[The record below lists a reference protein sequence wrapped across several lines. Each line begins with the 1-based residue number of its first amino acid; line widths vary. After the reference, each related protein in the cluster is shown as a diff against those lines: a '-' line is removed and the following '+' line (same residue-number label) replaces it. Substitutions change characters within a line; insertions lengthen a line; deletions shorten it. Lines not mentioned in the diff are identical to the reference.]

1 MRNAKIEVMRKKVT
15 LKQLAKELN
24 LSISTVS
31 KSLKNDPEISQKTIN
46 RVHELANFYNYKPNA
61 LAVSLKSNK
70 TKTIG
75 VILPEIL
82 NHFFAKA
89 LYGIEQE
96 ASKNGYKIVT
106 CITNESYEK
115 EIEYVEMLNYS
126 SVDGFIVALSQETQ
140 MVNKFD
146 HFTALKRDNVPV
158 VMFDRVSDEVDCDKV
173 IVDDKVASKNAVQ
186 YLIDTGCKKIAVI
199 TTISELSVAKLR
211 LEGAKEVVHAN
222 DQVSIV
228 ELAVKDSI
236 IDVLAKDSNN
246 VEKEIEDFLEQNDI
260 DAVLGL
266 DETAAAIT
274 INMSHKLGYKIPKDI
289 SVIGF
294 TDGLLSKHS
303 YPKLTTVSQ
312 HAEDLGAKAAQIL
325 LTHLDN
331 FVENYKSETEV
342 VKTSLIVRDSTN

>member
-1 MRNAKIEVMRKKVT
+1 MRKKVT

-31 KSLKNDPEISQKTIN
+31 KSLKNDPEISDKTIN

-75 VILPEIL
+75 IILPEIL

-89 LYGIEQE
+89 LFGIEKE
-96 ASKNGYKIVT
+96 ASKSGYKIVT
-106 CITNESYEK
+106 CITNESYQK
-115 EIEYVEMLNYS
+115 EVEYVEMLNYS

-140 MVNKFD
+140 VLNKFD
-146 HFTALKRDNVPV
+146 HYQVLKRDNVPV
-158 VMFDRVSDEVDCDKV
+158 VMFDRVSDEIDCDKV
-173 IVDDKVASKNAVQ
+173 IVDDKVASKNAIQ

-199 TTISELSVAKLR
+199 TTISDLSVAKLR
-211 LEGAKEVVHAN
+211 LEGAREVVNEN
-222 DQVSIV
+222 DQVSLI
-228 ELAVKDSI
+228 ELAVKDTI
-236 IDVLAKDSNN
+236 IELSVDDANN
-246 VEKEIEDFLEQNDI
+246 VEKEIEEFLKNNDI

-312 HAEDLGAKAAQIL
+312 HAEELGAKAAQIL
-325 LTHLDN
+325 LNQLDH
-331 FVENYKSETEV
+331 FVENYKTKTEV
-342 VKTSLIVRDSTN
+342 VKTSLIQRDSTN

>member
-1 MRNAKIEVMRKKVT
+1 MRKKVT

-31 KSLKNDPEISQKTIN
+31 KSLKNDPEISEKTIN

-82 NHFFAKA
+82 NHFYAKA
-89 LYGIEQE
+89 LFGIEQE
-96 ASKNGYKIVT
+96 ASNSGYKIVT
-106 CITNESYEK
+106 CITNESFKK
-115 EIEYVEMLNYS
+115 ELEYVEMLNYS

-140 MVNKFD
+140 FLNKFD
-146 HFTALKRDNVPV
+146 HYTDLKRDGVPV
-158 VMFDRVSDEVDCDKV
+158 VMFDRVTDEINCDKV
-173 IVDDKVASKNAVQ
+173 VVDDKVASKNAIQ
-186 YLIDTGCKKIAVI
+186 YLIDTGCTKIAVI
-199 TTISELSVAKLR
+199 TTISNDLSVAKLR
-211 LEGAKEVVHAN
+211 LEGAKEVTDKN
-222 DQVSIV
+222 DKVS
-228 ELAVKDSI
+228 LKQLPLKDPNTFES
-236 IDVLAKDSNN
+236 
-246 VEKEIEDFLEQNDI
+246 EIEDFLRENDI

-274 INMSHKLGYKIPKDI
+274 INMSLKLGYKIPEEV

-294 TDGLLSKHS
+294 TDGLLSQHS

-312 HAEDLGAKAAQIL
+312 HAEELGAKAAQIL
-325 LTHLDN
+325 VSHLDN
-331 FVENYKSETEV
+331 FDENYKPKTEI

>member
-1 MRNAKIEVMRKKVT
+1 MRKKVT

-46 RVHELANFYNYKPNA
+46 RVHELASFYNYKPNA
-61 LAVSLKSNK
+61 LAVSLKSSK
-70 TKTIG
+70 TNTIG

-89 LYGIEQE
+89 LFGIEQE

-106 CITNESYEK
+106 CITNESYQK

-126 SVDGFIVALSQETQ
+126 SVDGFIIALSQETQ
-140 MVNKFD
+140 VVNQLG
-146 HFTALKRDNVPV
+146 HFTALKRDKVPV
-158 VMFDRVSDEVDCDKV
+158 VMFDRVSNEIDCDKV
-173 IVDDKVASKNAVQ
+173 IVDDKEASKNAIQ

-199 TTISELSVAKLR
+199 TTISDLSVAKLR
-211 LEGAKEVVHAN
+211 LEGAREVTNTNEHI
-222 DQVSIV
+222 SLV
-228 ELAVKDSI
+228 ELEV
-236 IDVLAKDSNN
+236 KDSNN
-246 VEKEIEDFLEQNDI
+246 IENKIEEFLKKNEL

-274 INMSHKLGYKIPKDI
+274 INMSHKLGYKIPEDI

-312 HAEDLGAKAAQIL
+312 HAEELGAEAARIL
-325 LTHLDN
+325 VNQLDN
-331 FVENYKSETEV
+331 FDENYKTKTEI
-342 VKTSLIVRDSTN
+342 VKTSLILRDSTN

>member
-1 MRNAKIEVMRKKVT
+1 MRKKVT

-61 LAVSLKSNK
+61 LAVSLKSSK

-89 LYGIEQE
+89 LFGIERE
-96 ASKNGYKIVT
+96 ASKSGYKIVT
-106 CITNESYEK
+106 CITNESYKK
-115 EIEYVEMLNYS
+115 EVEYVEMLNYS

-140 MVNKFD
+140 VLNKFD
-146 HFTALKRDNVPV
+146 HYESLKRDNVPI
-158 VMFDRVSDEVDCDKV
+158 VMFDRVSDEIDCDKV
-173 IVDDKVASKNAVQ
+173 VVDDKVASKNAIQ
-186 YLIDTGCKKIAVI
+186 YLIETGCRKIAVI
-199 TTISELSVAKLR
+199 KTIGDLSVAKLR
-211 LEGAKEVVHAN
+211 LEGVKEVT
-222 DQVSIV
+222 DQNNIVSLV
-228 ELAVKDSI
+228 ELSLKDSG
-236 IDVLAKDSNN
+236 NF
-246 VEKEIEDFLEQNDI
+246 ETEIEEFLKKNDI

-266 DETAAAIT
+266 DETAAAVT
-274 INMSHKLGYKIPKDI
+274 INMSLKLGYKIPDDI

-312 HAEDLGAKAAQIL
+312 HAEDLGARAARIL
-325 LTHLDN
+325 LNQLDN
-331 FVENYKSETEV
+331 FTENYKTKTEV
-342 VKTSLIVRDSTN
+342 IKTSLIVRDSTN

>member
-1 MRNAKIEVMRKKVT
+1 MRKKVT
-15 LKQLAKELN
+15 LKQLARELN

-89 LYGIEQE
+89 LFGIEKE
-96 ASKNGYKIVT
+96 ASERGYKIVT
-106 CITNESYEK
+106 CITNESYQK
-115 EIEYVEMLNYS
+115 EVEYVEMLNYS

-140 MVNKFD
+140 VLGTIEHYKALQRD
-146 HFTALKRDNVPV
+146 HVPI
-158 VMFDRVSDEVDCDKV
+158 VMFDRVSNEIECDKV
-173 IVDDKVASKNAVQ
+173 IVDDKVASKNAIQ
-186 YLIDTGCKKIAVI
+186 YLIKTGCRKIAVI
-199 TTISELSVAKLR
+199 STIGQLSVAKLR
-211 LEGAKEVVHAN
+211 LEGVKEVIKTHE
-222 DQVSIV
+222 DVSLIDLSITGSRF
-228 ELAVKDSI
+228 ELSGKDSHTI
-236 IDVLAKDSNN
+236 EN
-246 VEKEIEDFLEQNDI
+246 EIEVFLKQHDV

-266 DETAAAIT
+266 DETAAAVT
-274 INMSHKLGYKIPKDI
+274 INISHKLGLKIPEDI

-325 LTHLDN
+325 IDQLDN
-331 FVENYKSETEV
+331 FTENYKIKTEII
-342 VKTSLIVRDSTN
+342 KTSLIVRDSTSLHYSTT

>member
-1 MRNAKIEVMRKKVT
+1 MRKKVT
-15 LKQLAKELN
+15 LKQLARELN

-31 KSLKNDPEISQKTIN
+31 KSLKNDPEISEKTIN
-46 RVHELANFYNYKPNA
+46 RVHELASFYNYKPNA

-75 VILPEIL
+75 IILPEIL

-96 ASKNGYKIVT
+96 ASNNGYKIVT
-106 CITNESYEK
+106 CITNESYKK
-115 EIEYVEMLNYS
+115 EVEYVEMLNYS

-140 MVNKFD
+140 VLNKFD
-146 HFTALKRDNVPV
+146 HYQALKRENVPV
-158 VMFDRVSDEVDCDKV
+158 VMFDRVSEEIDCDKV
-173 IVDDKVASKNAVQ
+173 IVDDKEASKNAIE
-186 YLIDTGCKKIAVI
+186 YLINTGCKKIAVI
-199 TTISELSVAKLR
+199 TTISDLSVAKLR
-211 LEGAKEVVHAN
+211 LEGVKEAIDINAEVTL
-222 DQVSIV
+222 I
-228 ELAVKDSI
+228 ELPLRDSQ
-236 IDVLAKDSNN
+236 N
-246 VEKEIEDFLEQNDI
+246 VEAEIEKFLNNNDL

-266 DETAAAIT
+266 DETAAAIS
-274 INMSHKLGYKIPKDI
+274 INMSHKLGYKIPEDI

-312 HAEDLGAKAAQIL
+312 HAEELGAKAAQIL
-325 LTHLDN
+325 LNQLDD
-331 FVENYKSETEV
+331 FEEKHISKTEV

>member
-1 MRNAKIEVMRKKVT
+1 MRKKVT
-15 LKQLAKELN
+15 LKQLARELN

-31 KSLKNDPEISQKTIN
+31 KSLKNDPEISEKTIN
-46 RVHELANFYNYKPNA
+46 RVHELAAFYNYKPNA

-75 VILPEIL
+75 IILPEIL

-89 LYGIEQE
+89 LFGIEQE

-106 CITNESYEK
+106 CITNESYQK
-115 EIEYVEMLNYS
+115 EVEYVEMLNYS

-140 MVNKFD
+140 VINEFD
-146 HFTALKRDNVPV
+146 HFKVLKRDNVPV
-158 VMFDRVSDEVDCDKV
+158 VMFDRVSDEIECDKV
-173 IVDDKVASKNAVQ
+173 VVDDKEASKNAIQ
-186 YLIDTGCKKIAVI
+186 YLVDRGCKKIAVI

-211 LEGAKEVVHAN
+211 LAGAQEVVDEN
-222 DQVSIV
+222 ENVSLI
-228 ELAVKDSI
+228 ELAVKDGIHEVSTE
-236 IDVLAKDSNN
+236 DSNN
-246 VEKEIEDFLEQNDI
+246 VETEIEDFLKNNDI

-274 INMSHKLGYKIPKDI
+274 INMSHKLGYKIPEDI

-312 HAEDLGAKAAQIL
+312 HAEDLGSKAAEIL
-325 LTHLDN
+325 LNQLDN
-331 FVENYKSETEV
+331 FTENYKTKTEI
-342 VKTSLIVRDSTN
+342 VKTSLIVRDSTV

>member
-1 MRNAKIEVMRKKVT
+1 MRKKVT

-46 RVHELANFYNYKPNA
+46 RVHELASFYNYKPNA

-89 LYGIEQE
+89 LFGIEQE
-96 ASKNGYKIVT
+96 ASKSGYKIVT
-106 CITNESYEK
+106 CITNESYKK
-115 EIEYVEMLNYS
+115 EVEYVEMLNYS

-140 MVNKFD
+140 VLNKFD
-146 HFTALKRDNVPV
+146 HYQDLKRDNVPV
-158 VMFDRVSDEVDCDKV
+158 VMFDRVSDEIDCDKV
-173 IVDDKVASKNAVQ
+173 IVDDKVASRNAIQ
-186 YLIDTGCKKIAVI
+186 YLIDTGCSRIAII
-199 TTISELSVAKLR
+199 TTISGLSVAKLR
-211 LEGAKEVVHAN
+211 LEGAREVTDKN
-222 DQVSIV
+222 DTVSLI
-228 ELAVKDSI
+228 ELAIKD
-236 IDVLAKDSNN
+236 ANTFEN
-246 VEKEIEDFLEQNDI
+246 EIEKFLKNNDI

-274 INMSHKLGYKIPKDI
+274 INMSHKLGYKIPEEV

-294 TDGLLSKHS
+294 TDGLLSQHS

-312 HAEDLGAKAAQIL
+312 HAEDLGAKAARIL
-325 LTHLDN
+325 VNHLDN
-331 FVENYKSETEV
+331 FEEHQKTKTEV
-342 VKTSLIVRDSTN
+342 VKTSLIIRDSTD

>member
-1 MRNAKIEVMRKKVT
+1 MRKKVT
-15 LKQLAKELN
+15 LKQLARELN

-31 KSLKNDPEISQKTIN
+31 KSLKNDPEISEKTIN
-46 RVHELANFYNYKPNA
+46 RVHELASFYNYKPNA

-75 VILPEIL
+75 IVLPEIL

-89 LYGIEQE
+89 LFGIEQE
-96 ASKNGYKIVT
+96 ASKSGYKIVT

-115 EIEYVEMLNYS
+115 EVEYVEMLNYS

-140 MVNKFD
+140 VLNKLD
-146 HFTALKRDNVPV
+146 HYQSIQRDNVPI
-158 VMFDRVSDEVDCDKV
+158 VMFDRVSNEIDCDKV
-173 IVDDKVASKNAVQ
+173 IVDDKVASKNAIQ
-186 YLIDTGCKKIAVI
+186 YLIDTNCKKIALI
-199 TTISELSVAKLR
+199 TTIGGLSVAKLR
-211 LEGAKEVVHAN
+211 LEGAREVVDKN
-222 DQVSIV
+222 DDITLI
-228 ELAVKDSI
+228 ELE
-236 IDVLAKDSNN
+236 LKDSNN
-246 VEKEIEDFLEQNDI
+246 VEAEIEKFLKNNDI

-274 INMSHKLGYKIPKDI
+274 INMSHKLGYKIPDDI

-312 HAEDLGAKAAQIL
+312 HAEDLGARAAQIL
-325 LTHLDN
+325 VNHLDN
-331 FVENYKSETEV
+331 NEEKYKSKTEI
-342 VKTSLIVRDSTN
+342 VKTSLIIRDSTN

>member
-1 MRNAKIEVMRKKVT
+1 MRKKVT
-15 LKQLAKELN
+15 LKQLARELN

-31 KSLKNDPEISQKTIN
+31 KSLKNDSEISQKTIT
-46 RVHELANFYNYKPNA
+46 RVHELADFYNYKPNA

-82 NHFFAKA
+82 NHFFAKV

-106 CITNESYEK
+106 CITNESYKK
-115 EIEYVEMLNYS
+115 EVEYVEMLNYS
-126 SVDGFIVALSQETQ
+126 SVDGFIVSLSQETQ
-140 MVNKFD
+140 FLNKFE
-146 HFTALKRDNVPV
+146 HFKELKRDNVPI
-158 VMFDRVSDEVDCDKV
+158 VMFDRVTEEIDCDKV
-173 IVDDKVASKNAVQ
+173 IVNDKQASKTATK

-199 TTISELSVAKLR
+199 TTIGGLSVANLR
-211 LEGAKEVVHAN
+211 LEGARETVDVN
-222 DQVSIV
+222 DQISLI
-228 ELAVKDSI
+228 ELV
-236 IDVLAKDSNN
+236 VKDSNN
-246 VEKEIEDFLEQNDI
+246 NEQEIESFLKNNDI

-274 INMSHKLGYKIPKDI
+274 INMSHKLGYKIPEDI

-294 TDGLLSKHS
+294 TDGLLSKYS

-312 HAEDLGAKAAQIL
+312 HAEDLGIKAAQIL
-325 LTHLDN
+325 VNQLDD
-331 FVENYKSETEV
+331 FVENHKTNTEI
-342 VKTSLIVRDSTN
+342 VKTSLILRDSTH

>member
-1 MRNAKIEVMRKKVT
+1 MRKKVT

-61 LAVSLKSNK
+61 LAVSLKSSK

-75 VILPEIL
+75 IILPEIL
-82 NHFFAKA
+82 NHFFAKV
-89 LYGIEQE
+89 LFGIEQE
-96 ASKNGYKIVT
+96 ASKSGYKIVT
-106 CITNESYEK
+106 CITNESYKK
-115 EIEYVEMLNYS
+115 EVEYVEMLNYS

-140 MVNKFD
+140 VLNKFD
-146 HFTALKRDNVPV
+146 HYQALKRENVPV
-158 VMFDRVSDEVDCDKV
+158 VMFDRVSDEIDCDKV
-173 IVDDKVASKNAVQ
+173 IVDDKVASKNAIQ
-186 YLIDTGCKKIAVI
+186 YLIDTGCSKIAVI
-199 TTISELSVAKLR
+199 TTIGDLSVAKLR
-211 LEGAKEVVHAN
+211 LEGVKEVT
-222 DQVSIV
+222 DQNNGVSLV
-228 ELAVKDSI
+228 ELS
-236 IDVLAKDSNN
+236 LKDSNSF
-246 VEKEIEDFLEQNDI
+246 ETEIEEFLKNNDV

-266 DETAAAIT
+266 DETAAAVT
-274 INMSHKLGYKIPKDI
+274 INMSLKLGYKIPSDI

-312 HAEDLGAKAAQIL
+312 HAEDLGARAAQIL
-325 LTHLDN
+325 LNQLDN
-331 FVENYKSETEV
+331 FTENYKTKTEV

>member
-1 MRNAKIEVMRKKVT
+1 MRKKVT
-15 LKQLAKELN
+15 LKQLARELN

-46 RVHELANFYNYKPNA
+46 RVHELADFYNYKPNA

-89 LYGIEQE
+89 LFGIEQE
-96 ASKNGYKIVT
+96 ASKSGSKIVT
-106 CITNESYEK
+106 CITNESYKK
-115 EIEYVEMLNYS
+115 EVEYVEMLNYS

-140 MVNKFD
+140 VLNKFD
-146 HFTALKRDNVPV
+146 HYQVLKRDNVPV
-158 VMFDRVSDEVDCDKV
+158 VMFDRVSDEVECDKV
-173 IVDDKVASKNAVQ
+173 IVDDKEASKNAIQ
-186 YLIDTGCKKIAVI
+186 YLINTGCKKIAVI
-199 TTISELSVAKLR
+199 TTIGGISVEKLR
-211 LEGAKEVVHAN
+211 IDGAREAVENFDDVSLIEFAVNDNLTEV
-222 DQVSIV
+222 SV
-228 ELAVKDSI
+228 EN
-236 IDVLAKDSNN
+236 SNA
-246 VEKEIEDFLEQNDI
+246 VEKEIEEFLKNNDI

-312 HAEDLGAKAAQIL
+312 HAEELGAKAAQTL
-325 LTHLDN
+325 VHQLDN
-331 FVENYKSETEV
+331 FEENYKSGIEV
-342 VKTSLIVRDSTN
+342 VKTSLIQRDSTN

>member
-1 MRNAKIEVMRKKVT
+1 MRRKVT

-31 KSLKNDPEISQKTIN
+31 KSLKNDPEISEKTIN

-61 LAVSLKSNK
+61 LAVSLKSSK

-96 ASKNGYKIVT
+96 ASKRGYKILT
-106 CITNESYEK
+106 CITNESYQK

-140 MVNKFD
+140 VVNKLD
-146 HFTALKRDNVPV
+146 HFKALERDRVPM
-158 VMFDRVSDEVDCDKV
+158 VMFDRVSDEISCEKV
-173 IVDDKVASKNAVQ
+173 IVDDKIASKNAVQ
-186 YLIDTGCKKIAVI
+186 YLINSGCKKIATI
-199 TTISELSVAKLR
+199 TTLSNEVSVASLR
-211 LEGAKEVVHAN
+211 LKGVQEVASMYN
-222 DQVSIV
+222 DVTLTDLRI
-228 ELAVKDSI
+228 
-236 IDVLAKDSNN
+236 KDSNTI
-246 VEKEIEDFLEQNDI
+246 ESEIEQFLKSNTI

-266 DETAAAIT
+266 DETAAAVT
-274 INMSHKLGYKIPKDI
+274 INMSHKLGYKIPEDI

-312 HAEDLGAKAAQIL
+312 HAEDLGARAAEILMDRLENVSDHYKASTKI
-325 LTHLDN
+325 
-331 FVENYKSETEV
+331 
-342 VKTSLIVRDSTN
+342 VKTSLIVRDSTHKELSSSVPG

>member
-1 MRNAKIEVMRKKVT
+1 MRKKVT
-15 LKQLAKELN
+15 LKQLARELN

-82 NHFFAKA
+82 NHFFAKV
-89 LYGIEQE
+89 LFGIEKE
-96 ASKNGYKIVT
+96 AAKSGYKIVT
-106 CITNESYEK
+106 CITNESYQK
-115 EIEYVEMLNYS
+115 EVEYVEMLNYS

-140 MVNKFD
+140 VLNKLD
-146 HFTALKRDNVPV
+146 HFKVLKRDNVPV
-158 VMFDRVSDEVDCDKV
+158 VMFDRVSDEIDCDKV
-173 IVDDKVASKNAVQ
+173 IVDDKVASENAIQ

-199 TTISELSVAKLR
+199 TTISDLSVAKLR
-211 LEGAKEVVHAN
+211 LQGAKEIAQKN
-222 DQVSIV
+222 KDISLM
-228 ELAVKDSI
+228 ELAVKDPGR
-236 IDVLAKDSNN
+236 
-246 VEKEIEDFLEQNDI
+246 VESEIEDFLKNNDI

-266 DETAAAIT
+266 DETAAAVT
-274 INMSHKLGYKIPKDI
+274 INMSLKLGYKIPKDI

-312 HAEDLGAKAAQIL
+312 HAEDLGGKAAEIL
-325 LTHLDN
+325 LNQLDN
-331 FVENYKSETEV
+331 FEENHNTKTEV
-342 VKTSLIVRDSTN
+342 VKTSLILRDSTN